1 MHLPSLP
8 RGILSL
14 EGNPRRPRTAMRF
27 RASPRRSPGG
37 PWHPSSLRT
46 HRAALV
52 IKSLLIAIAASFL
65 VGCADPSPPAQLKA
79 ALDTTT
85 THQGKLEA
93 TARFIESTV
102 LSQYNTFDGPK
113 WERRVPD
120 AIRQVHADL
129 ARAGFKPARDGQ
141 AYRVPSMI
149 YAHEHHQVTM
159 WIEAAVN
166 KLRIVVADCD
176 ESASRQLIASH
187 LILSRRGSS
196 EASEGPIQVVH
207 RSQTHSTVPDD
218 WVPCTPTENQ

>member
-1 MHLPSLP
+1 
-8 RGILSL
+8 
-14 EGNPRRPRTAMRF
+14 MRF
-27 RASPRRSPGG
+27 RVCPHWSAGG
-37 PWHPSSLRT
+37 PWHPSSLRP
-46 HRAALV
+46 HRAALLV
-52 IKSLLIAIAASFL
+52 KGLLIAIAAAL
-65 VGCADPSPPAQLKA
+65 LIGCADPSPQAQLKA

-93 TARFIESTV
+93 AARFIESTV
-102 LSQYNTFDGPK
+102 LSQYNTLDGLK

-149 YAHEHHQVTM
+149 YAHERHQVTM
-159 WIEAAVN
+159 WIEAARN

-176 ESASRQLIASH
+176 ESASRQLIASQ

-196 EASEGPIQVVH
+196 GASEGPIQVVH
-207 RSQTHSTVPDD
+207 RSRTHSTVPDD
-218 WVPCTPTENQ
+218 WVPCAPTENQ